1 MSRPSAPT
9 RHINL
14 PTTQVQAL
22 WHKKVLALDLG
33 TSTGWA
39 LYSHDSVDRITSG
52 TRRLATEKE
61 LREQRKTC
69 LDRAADVR
77 FLRLD
82 TFLRVQLLPVDE
94 IWFED
99 VKFVRSQAQG
109 QLWAGFRTVVSLLY
123 NRCEGAIYPIPVQ
136 TLKLSGAGHGNATK
150 KMMLRA
156 AQKSPF
162 LAPYLQ
168 RLGRVPDDN
177 EVDALL
183 LLQMALHNRI

>member
-1 MSRPSAPT
+1 M
-9 RHINL
+9 
-14 PTTQVQAL
+14 
-22 WHKKVLALDLG
+22 LALDLG

-39 LYSHDSVDRITSG
+39 LYSYALPGRIASG
-52 TRRLATEKE
+52 TRKLASEKE
-61 LREQRKTC
+61 LREQRKTFR
-69 LDRAADVR
+69 DRAADIR

-82 TFLRVQLLPVDE
+82 LFLRNELLPVDE
-94 IWFED
+94 VWFED

-123 NRCEGAIYPIPVQ
+123 NRFGGAIYPIPVQ
-136 TLKLSGAGHGNATK
+136 TLKLSGTGHGNATK
-150 KMMLRA
+150 EMMLHA

-168 RLGRVPDDN
+168 QLGRVPDDN

-183 LLQMALHNRI
+183 LLQMALHNRIR